1 MSSLLDNHNKSTNIK
16 ENMNLDKESNNTT
29 NLTRQSGD
37 EETNDS
43 NKSSSKKYV
52 PKEIEDWDD
61 VEIMKPDILRGIF
74 SYGFE
79 KPSPIQ
85 KKGLM
90 SMIDGKDMIA
100 QAQSGTGKTGCF
112 TVGSLQKINTDIQK
126 VQCLILA
133 PTRELSLQIHNVL
146 NGIGCQMKEL
156 KTHVLIGGTSVEKDI
171 KILKENTPHIIVGC
185 PGRVQDMLRRG
196 HLRYEDI
203 SLVVV
208 DEADEMLSS
217 GFKDQI
223 YNIFQYLPYNV
234 QITLFSATIPHD
246 LYTLT
251 EKFMRDPVKILVKAE
266 MLTLDGIA
274 QYFVALENDDQKF
287 QTLKDIYGTI
297 SVSQCIIYCNSVR
310 RVADLYNAMK
320 EEDFPVCCIHSNMEK
335 EDRIDSYNEFKKGKF
350 RVLISSDVTSRG
362 IDIQQV
368 STVINF
374 DIPKSVHTYLHRI
387 GRSGRWG
394 RKGVGINFTT
404 RLDFRKM
411 KNIEDH
417 YQTQIT
423 ELPLSFIDE
432 NKDN

>member
-1 MSSLLDNHNKSTNIK
+1 MSSLLDNHNKSTKHTKDNTMENKDDTDENNKPK
-16 ENMNLDKESNNTT
+16 ET
-29 NLTRQSGD
+29 
-37 EETNDS
+37 
-43 NKSSSKKYV
+43 SSKKYV
-52 PKEIEDWDD
+52 PKEIENWDD
-61 VEIMKPDILRGIF
+61 VEVMKSSILRGIF

-85 KKGLM
+85 KKALL

-112 TVGSLQKINTDIQK
+112 TVGALQKINTDLQK

-156 KTHVLIGGTSVEKDI
+156 KTHVLIGGTSVDKDI
-171 KILKENTPHIIVGC
+171 KTLKENTPHIVVGC
-185 PGRVQDMLRRG
+185 PGRIQDMLRRG
-196 HLRYEDI
+196 HLKYKDI

-217 GFKDQI
+217 GFKEQI

-251 EKFMRDPVKILVKAE
+251 DKFMRDPVKILVKAE

-310 RVADLYNAMK
+310 RVSDLYSAMK
-320 EEDFPVCCIHSNMEK
+320 EDGFPVCCIHSNMEK
-335 EDRIDSYNEFKKGKF
+335 NERIEAYNDFKKGKF
-350 RVLISSDVTSRG
+350 RVLISSNVTARG

-404 RLDFRKM
+404 RMDFRKM

-417 YQTQIT
+417 YQTQIV
-423 ELPLSFIDE
+423 ELPMSFIE
-432 NKDN
+432 ESNEAN

>member
-16 ENMNLDKESNNTT
+16 ENMNHDKETNNTT

-171 KILKENTPHIIVGC
+171 KIFKRKYTTYNCGLSWTSSRYASKRTFEIRRYFTSSS
-185 PGRVQDMLRRG
+185 RRG
-196 HLRYEDI
+196 RRNA
-203 SLVVV
+203 V
-208 DEADEMLSS
+208 
-217 GFKDQI
+217 F
-223 YNIFQYLPYNV
+223 
-234 QITLFSATIPHD
+234 
-246 LYTLT
+246 
-251 EKFMRDPVKILVKAE
+251 
-266 MLTLDGIA
+266 GI
-274 QYFVALENDDQKF
+274 
-287 QTLKDIYGTI
+287 
-297 SVSQCIIYCNSVR
+297 
-310 RVADLYNAMK
+310 
-320 EEDFPVCCIHSNMEK
+320 
-335 EDRIDSYNEFKKGKF
+335 
-350 RVLISSDVTSRG
+350 
-362 IDIQQV
+362 
-368 STVINF
+368 
-374 DIPKSVHTYLHRI
+374 
-387 GRSGRWG
+387 
-394 RKGVGINFTT
+394 
-404 RLDFRKM
+404 
-411 KNIEDH
+411 
-417 YQTQIT
+417 
-423 ELPLSFIDE
+423 
-432 NKDN
+432 

>member
-1 MSSLLDNHNKSTNIK
+1 MSSLLDNHNKSE
-16 ENMNLDKESNNTT
+16 ENSMEKKD
-29 NLTRQSGD
+29 
-37 EETNDS
+37 
-43 NKSSSKKYV
+43 NKVPYV
-52 PKEIEDWDD
+52 PKEIENWDD
-61 VEIMKPDILRGIF
+61 VDVLKTSILRGIF

-85 KKGLM
+85 KKALL

-112 TVGSLQKINTDIQK
+112 TVGALQKVNTELEK
-126 VQCLILA
+126 VQCLVLS
-133 PTRELSLQIHNVL
+133 PTRELSLQIHEVL
-146 NGIGCQMKEL
+146 NGIGSQMKEL
-156 KTHVLIGGTSVEKDI
+156 KTHVLIGGTSVDKDI
-171 KILKENTPHIIVGC
+171 KKLKEDTPHIIVGC
-185 PGRVQDMLRRG
+185 PGRVHDMLRRG
-196 HLRYEDI
+196 HLKYKDI

-217 GFKDQI
+217 GFKEQI

-251 EKFMRDPVKILVKAE
+251 DKFMRDPVKILVKAE
-266 MLTLDGIA
+266 MLTLEGIS
-274 QYFVALENDDQKF
+274 QYFVALEDDDQKY

-310 RVADLYNAMK
+310 RVADLYSAMK
-320 EEDFPVCCIHSNMEK
+320 EDGYPVCCIHSNMEK
-335 EDRIDSYNEFKKGKF
+335 QERIDAYNEFKKGKY
-350 RVLISSDVTSRG
+350 RVLISSNVTARG

-404 RLDFRKM
+404 RMDYRKM

-417 YQTQIT
+417 YKTQIT
-423 ELPLSFIDE
+423 ELPMSFVDEE
-432 NKDN
+432 NKNL